1 MFKEVEMNKKQIE
14 LFKEEMKYYIWLKD
28 TIKRLK
34 NKIDDL
40 FYEMTRV
47 KGISYDK
54 ERVMQNSQKLNEQ
67 QLDMIEKYND
77 LIMTLKIYED
87 RLNFLDNVLN
97 TMNLYDRKMFLLKY
111 EDGLT
116 FQQIANQYY
125 VSKAGLFYRMNKA
138 LEGVEI

>member
-1 MFKEVEMNKKQIE
+1 MNKKQIE

-97 TMNLYDRKMFLLKY
+97 TMSLYDRKMFLLKY

>member
-1 MFKEVEMNKKQIE
+1 MNKKQIE

-97 TMNLYDRKMFLLKY
+97 TMSLYDRKMFLLKY

-138 LEGVEI
+138 LEGVEIW

>member
-1 MFKEVEMNKKQIE
+1 MNKKQIE

-77 LIMTLKIYED
+77 LIMSLKIYED

>member
-77 LIMTLKIYED
+77 LIITLKIYED

>member
-1 MFKEVEMNKKQIE
+1 MNKKQIE

-67 QLDMIEKYND
+67 QLDMIDKYND